1 MAVVYVEE
9 TGGKGP
15 DIDKYTMINFWTYDW
30 FAEARASKRHVT
42 TQTLQQC
49 WMATFSFTSPGFSFK
64 YSEGWVQYF
73 K

>member
-1 MAVVYVEE
+1 VEE
-9 TGGKGP
+9 TGGKVP
-15 DIDKYTMINFWTYDW
+15 DRDKYTMINSWTCDW
-30 FAEARASKRHVT
+30 FAEARASKQHVT

-49 WMATFSFTSPGFSFK
+49 GMATSSFTSPGFFFK